1 MKYVAV
7 IDTNVIVSALI
18 TPNSN
23 PEKIIS
29 YVEQGKIVPVY
40 NDEIMDEYVEVLHR
54 EKFHFSE
61 EKIQSILDTI
71 KDYGRILNG
80 TNTDEFFSDPS
91 DIKFFQ
97 VVLTANMIQDSYL
110 ITGNLKDFPQR
121 VFIVN
126 PEMMVKIIESN

>member
-18 TPNSN
+18 KPNSN
-23 PEKIIS
+23 PQKIIS
-29 YVEQGKIVPVY
+29 YVEQGKIIPVY
-40 NDEIMDEYVEVLHR
+40 NDEIMGEYVEVLHR
-54 EKFHFSE
+54 DKFHFSE
-61 EKIQSILDTI
+61 ERIQSVLNTI
-71 KDYGRILNG
+71 KDYGRVLSG
-80 TNTDEFFSDPS
+80 TETDEFFSDTS

-121 VFIVN
+121 VFIVD
-126 PEMMVKIIESN
+126 PEMMVQIIESN

>member
-18 TPNSN
+18 KPNSN

-29 YVEQGKIVPVY
+29 YVEQGKIIPIY

-54 EKFHFSE
+54 DKFHFSE
-61 EKIQSILDTI
+61 ERIQSILNTI
-71 KDYGRILNG
+71 KDYGRVLNG
-80 TNTDEFFSDPS
+80 IETDEFFSDPS

-97 VVLTANMIQDSYL
+97 VVLAANMIQDSYL
-110 ITGNLKDFPQR
+110 ITGNLKDFPKR
-121 VFIVN
+121 VFIVD
-126 PEMMVKIIESN
+126 PDMMIKIIESN